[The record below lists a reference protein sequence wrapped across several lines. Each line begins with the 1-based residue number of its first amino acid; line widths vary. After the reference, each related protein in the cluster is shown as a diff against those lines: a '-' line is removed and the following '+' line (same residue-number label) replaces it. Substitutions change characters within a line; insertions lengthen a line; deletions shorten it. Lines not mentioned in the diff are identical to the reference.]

1 MGVLWTVY
9 VVSELSAEGRAFFER
24 SFAAELP
31 TGHAGRYPLEEELR
45 GVLEGLGDCA
55 IGYTQLSYGW
65 EAHVHRNDVP
75 TERTTLVAPRAYHDS
90 AAPGFHLRGG
100 PLRLILR
107 IVEPVAATCGPMLVC
122 PDDNH
127 VLVACQ
133 AGSEPQSH
141 RWQG

>member
-9 VVSELSAEGRAFFER
+9 VVSELSSEGRSFFEQGFGA
-24 SFAAELP
+24 SLP
-31 TGHAGRYPLEEELR
+31 DAVSGRYPHEAELR
-45 GVLEGLGDCA
+45 RVLEALSGCEV
-55 IGYTQLSYGW
+55 GYSQLSYGW
-65 EAHVHRNDVP
+65 EARVARADLP

-107 IVEPVAATCGPMLVC
+107 IVEPVAAICGPMLVC

-127 VLVACQ
+127 VLVTCA
-133 AGSEPQSH
+133 AGSAPAEH